1 MKMKDKNKK
10 KININN
16 NKPPL
21 PKIKYSSF
29 SNTLTKIKSSNI
41 QSLSNAQNNSNF
53 NQFSMIQQ
61 NLYQPKELKQK
72 EEQKFNTKTNNKFRN
87 LYELKMN
94 STNNNGKKDE
104 NKNNIYQNNFK
115 YLLKEFGLSDY
126 IRKFYEVGY
135 DNHNYLKLGTLSRKS
150 FNILLKNIHI
160 FPGHTVKMEKL
171 YEYIKKLNISNKNH
185 NNNSNNNNLYK
196 KRIFN
201 FNSIYGV
208 NNINDNHNHYYNYDI
223 YDINKQSLKINK
235 KRRNKICLSPKNR
248 PKTSHIKDFS
258 KPKIK
263 IRNNYSGNKLIKKKM
278 ENYSNM
284 TKQFP
289 NNSLEGNTNTLIK
302 SYLNVNHK
310 YSLNQKLK
318 KNQNNMNLQN
328 KYNGNIINNINIIN
342 PNDEYNKLFNYCSN
356 YNIENKKELED
367 KINQNIEKMLNYYM
381 VQLNDKL
388 DKSYETIEDSSLSC
402 IVTSQINESS
412 INKNINN
419 NINNENRKILPNYK
433 LPSMNY
439 HDSLNNKNN
448 DRNIN
453 SIIKNNLNDKNNIEE
468 NKKKEKI
475 LKEKETIKKNEI
487 KKSKEIQK
495 LKEEKI
501 KEDNKKEE
509 IKLKEEYTKDI
520 KKFSE
525 HETSTKSKDSKEHEV
540 EEDENLLKNK
550 KQNPNLNEKQQI
562 NLIKEDFSKEKI
574 EDYINNYSSEMNIYD
589 NLRLNKSMD
598 YENINKDTLKFD
610 IEFMCRCLGLA
621 LMRHIEQGKEK
632 QHITELYFEKQNL
645 KYSFFNSDFNKHI
658 SLLTDFFEINNSDI
672 NLGDSNKISILEKFC
687 LENGDND
694 NDDIEIM
701 KHIKKNGD
709 EKIIQKNDIQE
720 ETFKSRKGFVDI
732 ENEIKFIGD
741 FIYPRKKTKNYQ
753 DLSENTRKILSKDL
767 SYIKEIDSE
776 MNKTLNSNTMNNNS
790 KTNISKSINNSKFN
804 NNAINSENDKSKEQ
818 EDSKN
823 NNENQNKIIDGDE
836 KEEDY
841 NYEDEFL
848 NEYNIVDKKKMKNL
862 MKIIKK

>member
-1 MKMKDKNKK
+1 
-10 KININN
+10 
-16 NKPPL
+16 
-21 PKIKYSSF
+21 
-29 SNTLTKIKSSNI
+29 
-41 QSLSNAQNNSNF
+41 
-53 NQFSMIQQ
+53 
-61 NLYQPKELKQK
+61 
-72 EEQKFNTKTNNKFRN
+72 
-87 LYELKMN
+87 
-94 STNNNGKKDE
+94 
-104 NKNNIYQNNFK
+104 
-115 YLLKEFGLSDY
+115 
-126 IRKFYEVGY
+126 
-135 DNHNYLKLGTLSRKS
+135 
-150 FNILLKNIHI
+150 
-160 FPGHTVKMEKL
+160 
-171 YEYIKKLNISNKNH
+171 
-185 NNNSNNNNLYK
+185 
-196 KRIFN
+196 
-201 FNSIYGV
+201 
-208 NNINDNHNHYYNYDI
+208 
-223 YDINKQSLKINK
+223 
-235 KRRNKICLSPKNR
+235 
-248 PKTSHIKDFS
+248 
-258 KPKIK
+258 
-263 IRNNYSGNKLIKKKM
+263 
-278 ENYSNM
+278 
-284 TKQFP
+284 
-289 NNSLEGNTNTLIK
+289 
-302 SYLNVNHK
+302 
-310 YSLNQKLK
+310 
-318 KNQNNMNLQN
+318 
-328 KYNGNIINNINIIN
+328 
-342 PNDEYNKLFNYCSN
+342 
-356 YNIENKKELED
+356 
-367 KINQNIEKMLNYYM
+367 M

-388 DKSYETIEDSSLSC
+388 DKSFETIEDSSLSC

-419 NINNENRKILPNYK
+419 NIYNENRKILPNYK

-848 NEYNIVDKKKMKNL
+848 NEYNIVDKKKIEEFNENNKEVGNIDLEDKNGSRENNLKSKENILSKKNL
-862 MKIIKK
+862 EEEIKNDKIEENLNDNKKKIAKEIDTYQINNINSVKKEDNKNEIETNYIIDIDNMSKFKEYLLKQFEIYDEDFLYFTMNIPVKRYMPPPDPQSIFEFCANIMILTKMEKETIILSLIYIERLIFNTGFIINSRNWRKILFISLIISSKIWDDDSLENFHYSQIFTHLKVGEINLLERTFLELINYKSFVKFSEYMKYYFSIKNLAFRYNFNGEKIVPVSVEKMMKIQEYAYQIQKKIRKKVSLNNSSHF